1 MAQDQVPLA
10 RQVDVAISQ
19 LEDELKR
26 MTAGTIVLQ
35 IRDDN
40 VGKFGLRHLPLSC
53 EEQQAES
60 GGLTSMQVAALR
72 RMAVQALRRKGNWT
86 HGEICYDFALK
97 NGKLTLSVQFESNC
111 KLPHKI
117 KAFQAFFIG
126 LPTICPHGW
135 AKIKRLRADRLP
147 TCA

>member
-1 MAQDQVPLA
+1 MAQDQVPLPLA

-26 MTAGTIVLQ
+26 LTAGTIVLQ

-40 VGKFGLRHLPLSC
+40 VGKFGLRHLPLAC
-53 EEQQAES
+53 EEQQPAES

-97 NGKLTLSVQFESNC
+97 NGKLNLSVQFESNYNMANMLFRL
-111 KLPHKI
+111 KK
-117 KAFQAFFIG
+117 
-126 LPTICPHGW
+126 
-135 AKIKRLRADRLP
+135 KRNVREAAGD
-147 TCA
+147 

>member
-97 NGKLTLSVQFESNC
+97 NGKLTLSVQFESNYNMANMLFRL
-111 KLPHKI
+111 KPK
-117 KAFQAFFIG
+117 
-126 LPTICPHGW
+126 
-135 AKIKRLRADRLP
+135 KRDVRESAGD
-147 TCA
+147 